1 MQYRRVL
8 AIVGLLFLTA
18 CGGQAATN
26 TPVTVGAN
34 DQTKPL
40 TKITIAMP
48 YVPNIQFAPF
58 YLAKTQGYYQAEG
71 LDVTFDYQYETDSV
85 QRVANG
91 SVQFGMAG
99 GDSVLLARAQG
110 LPVVTVATNS
120 QRSPTVFYSKAELNI
135 KTPADLKGK
144 SIGIPGRFGASYIGL
159 LALMYSN
166 SLQESDLNI
175 QEIGFAQIQAL
186 SEDKVQVASGYGNN
200 EPIQL
205 AKAGVKLNI
214 IRVSDSFPLTSDGL
228 ITNENLI
235 KEQPAVVQGFIKATM
250 LGMRDVA
257 ADPAKAFSASLAEIP
272 ELQAADDA
280 TKALQQEV
288 LTETIGYWQSDLTAK
303 YGLGYTDLASWEATH
318 SFLRSQGVLTKDVE
332 LGSAFSNQFIAQP

>member
-1 MQYRRVL
+1 MRYRRIL
-8 AIVGLLFLTA
+8 AVVGLFFLAA
-18 CGGQAATN
+18 CGGQTATP
-26 TPVTVGAN
+26 TAVTGN
-34 DQTKPL
+34 DQAKPL
-40 TKITIAMP
+40 TKVTIAMP

-58 YLAKTQGYYQAEG
+58 YLAKTKGYYEAEG

-91 SVQFGMAG
+91 SVQFGIAG

-110 LPVVTVATNS
+110 LPIVSIATIS
-120 QRSPTVFYSKAELNI
+120 QRSPIVFYSKAELNI

-175 QEIGFAQIQAL
+175 QEIGFAQVQAL

-205 AKAGVKLNI
+205 AEAGVKLNI
-214 IRVSDSFPLTSDGL
+214 IRVSDSLDLTSDG
-228 ITNENLI
+228 IIANENLVRD
-235 KEQPAVVQGFIKATM
+235 QSTVVLGFVRAT
-250 LGMRDVA
+250 LKGMSDTI
-257 ADPAKAFSASLAEIP
+257 ADPTQAFNNSLSEIP
-272 ELQAADDA
+272 ELQSADEP
-280 TKALQQEV
+280 TKALQQKV
-288 LTETIGYWQSDLTAK
+288 LAETIGYWQSDSTATN
-303 YGLGYTDLASWEATH
+303 GLGFIDQRMWQETH
-318 SFLRSQGVLTKDVE
+318 NFLRQQGILKQNVVVRE
-332 LGSAFSNQFIAQP
+332 SFVNGFIATP

>member
-1 MQYRRVL
+1 MRYRRIL
-8 AIVGLLFLTA
+8 AVVGLFFLAA
-18 CGGQAATN
+18 CGGQTAAPTV
-26 TPVTVGAN
+26 VTGN
-34 DQTKPL
+34 DQAKPL
-40 TKITIAMP
+40 TKVTIAMP

-58 YLAKTQGYYQAEG
+58 YLAKTQGYYEAEG

-110 LPVVTVATNS
+110 LPIMTVATIS
-120 QRSPTVFYSKAELNI
+120 QRSPIVFYSKAELNI

-144 SIGIPGRFGASYIGL
+144 SVGIPGRFGASYIGL

-175 QEIGFAQIQAL
+175 QEIGFAQVQAL

-205 AKAGVKLNI
+205 AEAGVKLNI
-214 IRVSDSFPLTSDGL
+214 IRVSDSFALTSDGL
-228 ITNENLI
+228 IVSESLI
-235 KEQPAVVQGFIKATM
+235 KEQPTVVMGFVKAT
-250 LGMRDVA
+250 LKGMSA
-257 ADPAKAFSASLAEIP
+257 TIADPTQAFNNSLREIP

-280 TKALQQEV
+280 TKALQQKV
-288 LTETIGYWQSDLTAK
+288 LAETIGYWQTDLTAK
-303 YGLGYTDLASWEATH
+303 YGLGFTDQATWQATH
-318 SFLRSQGVLTKDVE
+318 DFLRQQNILKQDVAVGE
-332 LGSAFSNQFIAQP
+332 SFVNGFIATP

>member
-1 MQYRRVL
+1 MRYRRIL
-8 AIVGLLFLTA
+8 AVVGLFFLAA
-18 CGGQAATN
+18 CGGQTATP
-26 TPVTVGAN
+26 TVVTGN
-34 DQTKPL
+34 DQAKPL
-40 TKITIAMP
+40 TKVTIAMP

-58 YLAKTQGYYQAEG
+58 YLAKTQGYYEAEG

-110 LPVVTVATNS
+110 LPIMTVATIS
-120 QRSPTVFYSKAELNI
+120 QRSPIVFYSKAELNI

-144 SIGIPGRFGASYIGL
+144 SVGIPGRFGASYIGL

-175 QEIGFAQIQAL
+175 QEIGFAQVQAL

-205 AKAGVKLNI
+205 AEAGVKLNI
-214 IRVSDSFPLTSDGL
+214 IRVSDSFALTSDGL
-228 ITNENLI
+228 IVNESLI
-235 KEQPAVVQGFIKATM
+235 KEQPTVVMGFVKAT
-250 LGMRDVA
+250 LKGMSDTI
-257 ADPAKAFSASLAEIP
+257 ADPTQAFNNSLREIP

-280 TKALQQEV
+280 TKALQQKV
-288 LTETIGYWQSDLTAK
+288 LAETIGYWQSDSTAK
-303 YGLGYTDLASWEATH
+303 YGLGFTDQATWQATH
-318 SFLRSQGVLTKDVE
+318 DFLRQQNTLKQDVAVGE
-332 LGSAFSNQFIAQP
+332 SFVNGFIATP

>member
-1 MQYRRVL
+1 MDYRRLL

-18 CGGQAATN
+18 CGGQTATN
-26 TPVTVGAN
+26 TPVTAGENNQA
-34 DQTKPL
+34 KPL
-40 TKITIAMP
+40 TKVTIAMP

-58 YLAKTQGYYQAEG
+58 YLAKTQGYYEAEG

-110 LPVVTVATNS
+110 LPIVNVATIS
-120 QRSPTVFYSKAELNI
+120 QRTPTVFYSKAELNI

-144 SIGIPGRFGASYIGL
+144 TVGIPGRFGASYIGL

-166 SLQESDLNI
+166 SLQESDLQI

-205 AKAGVKLNI
+205 AESGVKLNV
-214 IRVSDSFPLTSDGL
+214 IRVSDSFALTSDG
-228 ITNENLI
+228 IIVSESLI
-235 KEQPAVVQGFIKATM
+235 KDQPALVQGFVKATA

-257 ADPAKAFSASLAEIP
+257 ADPDKAFSASLVEIP

-280 TKALQQEV
+280 TKALQQKV
-288 LTETIGYWQSDLTAK
+288 LAETIGYWQSDLTAK
-303 YGLGYTDLASWEATH
+303 YGIGYTDLASWEATH
-318 SFLRSQGVLTKDVE
+318 SFLRSQGVLAKDVE

>member
-1 MQYRRVL
+1 MRYRRVL
-8 AIVGLLFLTA
+8 AVVGLLFLAA
-18 CGGQAATN
+18 CGGQTATP
-26 TPVTVGAN
+26 TAVSGN
-34 DQTKPL
+34 DQAKPL
-40 TKITIAMP
+40 TKVTIAMP

-58 YLAKTQGYYQAEG
+58 YLAKTQGYYEAEG

-110 LPVVTVATNS
+110 LPIMTVVTIS
-120 QRSPTVFYSKAELNI
+120 QRSPIVFYSKAELNI

-144 SIGIPGRFGASYIGL
+144 SVGIPGRFGASYIGL

-175 QEIGFAQIQAL
+175 QEIGFAQVQAL

-205 AKAGVKLNI
+205 AEAGVKLNI
-214 IRVSDSFPLTSDGL
+214 IRVSDSFALTSDGL
-228 ITNENLI
+228 IVSENLI
-235 KEQPAVVQGFIKATM
+235 KEQPTVVMSFVKAT
-250 LGMRDVA
+250 LKGMSETI
-257 ADPAKAFSASLAEIP
+257 ADPTQAFNSSLREIP
-272 ELQAADDA
+272 ELQAADDS
-280 TKALQQEV
+280 TKALQQKV
-288 LTETIGYWQSDLTAK
+288 LAKTIGYWQSDLTAK
-303 YGLGYTDLASWEATH
+303 YGLGFTDQATWQATH
-318 SFLRSQGVLTKDVE
+318 DFLRQQNILKQDVAVGE
-332 LGSAFSNQFIAQP
+332 SFVNGFIATP